1 MAKKDE
7 IILRELAQWRDQ
19 GMIDQATHDRLA
31 PQYQGRTWD
40 FATIIRWSLIMG
52 AVMLGV
58 GLISFITLI
67 IHTLSFVALVL
78 TILCAAAFWYGFQLA
93 DPQRGRFF
101 PRTGNALIAVA
112 CLLLCGDVF
121 TVGKLLSSGSGHWP
135 VLLLVTSA
143 IYFVVAYGTKNTLVL
158 VFALLGL
165 ATWFGTESGY
175 VSGWGAYY
183 MGLNYP
189 MRFAI
194 ASPLVVAAGYLHRR
208 FAHGLPDSFARTYY
222 SLGLFY
228 LNLSLWVMSIFGN
241 YGDMHSWQ
249 SVRQYQLLWFT
260 VIWTVVIAAIFAIGA
275 RSRNRM
281 FVNYA
286 IVFGVI
292 DLYTRYFEYF
302 WNELHKSLFFII
314 LGAVS
319 VATGL
324 FFERKL
330 KRRRVKGID

>member
-1 MAKKDE
+1 VAKKND

-19 GMIDQATHDRLA
+19 GQIGQDVYQRLA

-40 FATIIRWSLIMG
+40 FAAIVRWSLIIG

-67 IHTLSFVALVL
+67 IHSLSFVALVL
-78 TILCAAAFWYGFQLA
+78 TILCGTAFWYGFQLT
-93 DPQRGRFF
+93 DPKRGRFF
-101 PRTGNALIAVA
+101 PKTGNALIAVA

-121 TVGKLLSSGSGHWP
+121 TVGKLLSTGGGNWP
-135 VLLLVTSA
+135 LLVLITSV
-143 IYFVVAYGTKNTLVL
+143 IYFAVAYGTKNTLVL

-165 ATWFGTESGY
+165 ATWFGAESGY

-183 MGLNYP
+183 LGLNYP
-189 MRFAI
+189 MRFAL
-194 ASPLVVAAGYLHRR
+194 ASPLVIAAGYLHRKFLAGR
-208 FAHGLPDSFARTYY
+208 LPDSFARTYY
-222 SLGLFY
+222 SLGLLY
-228 LNLSLWVMSIFGN
+228 LNLSLWLMSIFGN
-241 YGDMHSWQ
+241 YGDIHRWQ
-249 SVRQYQLLWFT
+249 EVRQYQLLWYT
-260 VIWTVVIAAIFAIGA
+260 IAWTVAIVVVFAIGA
-275 RSRNRM
+275 RFRNRM

-292 DLYTRYFEYF
+292 DLYTRYFEYL

-319 VATGL
+319 VAAGL
-324 FFERKL
+324 FFERRL
-330 KRRRVKGID
+330 RHRDEVIS